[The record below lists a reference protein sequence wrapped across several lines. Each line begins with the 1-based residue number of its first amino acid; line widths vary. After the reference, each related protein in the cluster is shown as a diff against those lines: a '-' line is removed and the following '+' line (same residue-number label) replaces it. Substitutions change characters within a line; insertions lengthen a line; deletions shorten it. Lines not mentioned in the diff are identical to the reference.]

1 MTVIRDLLE
10 VPSFVNALRG
20 LAAIDAKQH
29 QVLLASLNEA
39 SVEPPADV
47 HVRAGTSWRTMGS
60 AFSLAYEAS
69 RSEGVDAV
77 VEDLRESEIDFNEG
91 ELERLKALLEVDK
104 ETDEQISGVHQRDG
118 FLPIF
123 RNADLALD
131 LRVLDLEGGTKLA
144 PVLTVRMS
152 FDEAVNGNDSIV
164 FQLPVAALRQLQDQ
178 LAQVSKQLGRA
189 QEIARASPVPDWS
202 LKGLELG

>member
-20 LAAIDAKQH
+20 LAAIDAAQH
-29 QVLLASLNEA
+29 SVLLTGLNSA
-39 SVEPPADV
+39 SVEPPSDV
-47 HVRAGTSWRTMGS
+47 QLRPGSSWRTMGS

-77 VEDLRESEIDFNEG
+77 LEDLRDPDVGFAED
-91 ELERLKALLEVDK
+91 ELNRLKALLEVDK
-104 ETDEQISGVHQRDG
+104 ETDEQISGIHQRDG
-118 FLPIF
+118 FHPVL
-123 RNADLALD
+123 RNVDLALD

-164 FQLPVAALRQLQDQ
+164 FQLPVAALNQLQDQ
-178 LAQVSKQLGRA
+178 LGRVSKRLRA
-189 QEIARASPVPDWS
+189 VREIAQSSPVPDWS
-202 LKGLELG
+202 LKGLERD